1 MIYSNCILLL
11 LLFLLKKIY
20 PKNVMSPSKRCF
32 HRDNTEEQAELNRV
46 DNDDHAIP
54 MENDCINNNT
64 VDDDGTNRLIQDLF
78 NAPMDDDVNLE
89 EDNLQDDKDDSDEDN
104 DDDYIFDKPILENA
118 TEYFHEGTKKSVLS
132 AVMLLVNLKVLNG
145 LSNTCM
151 TQILR

>member
-1 MIYSNCILLL
+1 MIYFNYILFL
-11 LLFLLKKIY
+11 LLFLLKKNN
-20 PKNVMSPSKRCF
+20 PKNVMSPSKRRF
-32 HRDNTEEQAELNRV
+32 LRDNTEEQDELNCV
-46 DNDDHAIP
+46 DNDDHVIP
-54 MENDCINNNT
+54 MENDYINNNT
-64 VDDDGTNRLIQDLF
+64 VDDDGTNRLIEDLF

-118 TEYFHEGTKKSVLS
+118 TKSLHEGTEKSVLS
-132 AVMLLVNLKVLNG
+132 AVMLLVNLKVLKG

>member
-1 MIYSNCILLL
+1 M
-11 LLFLLKKIY
+11 FLLKKNHH
-20 PKNVMSPSKRCF
+20 KNVMPPKKRRF
-32 HRDNTEEQAELNRV
+32 LRDNTREQAELNRV
-46 DNDDHAIP
+46 DNDD
-54 MENDCINNNT
+54 
-64 VDDDGTNRLIQDLF
+64 DGTNRLIEDLF

-118 TEYFHEGTKKSVLS
+118 IEYLHEGTEKSVLS

>member
-1 MIYSNCILLL
+1 VIYFNYILLL
-11 LLFLLKKIY
+11 LLFLLKKNH
-20 PKNVMSPSKRCF
+20 PKYVLPPSKRRF
-32 HRDNTEEQAELNRV
+32 LRDNTGEQAELNCV
-46 DNDDHAIP
+46 DN
-54 MENDCINNNT
+54 
-64 VDDDGTNRLIQDLF
+64 DDDGTNRLIEDLF

-118 TEYFHEGTKKSVLS
+118 TESLHEGTEKSVLS

>member
-1 MIYSNCILLL
+1 MIYSNYILLL
-11 LLFLLKKIY
+11 LLFLLKKNH
-20 PKNVMSPSKRCF
+20 PKNVMPPSKRRF
-32 HRDNTEEQAELNRV
+32 LRDNTGEQAELNHV
-46 DNDDHAIP
+46 DN
-54 MENDCINNNT
+54 
-64 VDDDGTNRLIQDLF
+64 DDDGTNRLIEDLF

-118 TEYFHEGTKKSVLS
+118 TEYLHEGTEKSVLS

>member
-1 MIYSNCILLL
+1 VIYSNYILLL
-11 LLFLLKKIY
+11 LLFLLKKNH
-20 PKNVMSPSKRCF
+20 PKNVMSPSKRRF
-32 HRDNTEEQAELNRV
+32 LRDNTGEQAELNRV
-46 DNDDHAIP
+46 DNDDHVIP
-54 MENDCINNNT
+54 MENDYINNNT
-64 VDDDGTNRLIQDLF
+64 VDDDGTNRLIQDIF

-118 TEYFHEGTKKSVLS
+118 TEYLHEGTKKSVLS